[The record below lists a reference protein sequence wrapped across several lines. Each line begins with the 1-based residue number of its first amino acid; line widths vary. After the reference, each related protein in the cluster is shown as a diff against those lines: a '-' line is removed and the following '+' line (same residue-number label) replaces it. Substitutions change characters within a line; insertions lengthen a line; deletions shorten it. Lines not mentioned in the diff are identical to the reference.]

1 MTCLGC
7 HGKPL
12 VGTWNGL
19 TELLDYVC
27 ECVQMYMCVSVCTC
41 VCVCMYVL
49 CVCVHVCVCV
59 CVCVCVLHDIVALG
73 MCVLCVLWN
82 VVSITSCQDSCQ
94 GWVAQ

>member
-27 ECVQMYMCVSVCTC
+27 ECVQMYCVYVC
-41 VCVCMYVL
+41 VCVYMCVCVYVCVV

-73 MCVLCVLWN
+73 MCVL
-82 VVSITSCQDSCQ
+82 
-94 GWVAQ
+94 